1 MLSNILKIIHLI
13 QNLKMEKRHSWL
25 SNGEQESVAEHC
37 FRLAL
42 MALMIAPHLEKPIDL
57 EKSLK
62 MALIHDLV
70 EAKVGDIPSFTL
82 GDSKSIESKFERE
95 KQAIDEIAQ
104 EINQP
109 EFALLWREFEEGT
122 TLEAKFIRALD
133 KMEVRIQ
140 HNESS
145 LDSWLDI
152 EKKLAYLGVQS
163 YCKHDNALL
172 DLAGMVRKESIEK
185 MQEEQ
190 ISIPGLEDWLQ
201 KKLQKFNTSLEDLTE
216 EQTLNE

>member
-25 SNGEQESVAEHC
+25 TNGDQESVAEHC

-42 MALMIAPHLEKPIDL
+42 MALIIAPHLEKPIDL

-70 EAKVGDIPSFTL
+70 EAKVGDTPSFTL
-82 GDSKSIESKFERE
+82 DNLKSIESKFEKEE
-95 KQAIDEIAQ
+95 KAIDEIAK

-109 EFALLWREFEEGT
+109 EFAMLWREFEEGK

-145 LDSWLDI
+145 IDSWLDI
-152 EKKLAYLGVQS
+152 EKKLAYLGIQS
-163 YCKHDNALL
+163 YCKHDKALL
-172 DLAGMVRKESIEK
+172 ELAGMVRKESIIK
-185 MQEEQ
+185 MQEEKVS
-190 ISIPGLEDWLQ
+190 ISGLEDWLQ
-201 KKLQKFNTSLEDLTE
+201 NKLKKYNTRLEDLTE